1 MKLDKSSDTSGLTQ
15 VALLSDELEPIFEKA
30 ENKYSDCDIE
40 LFFVFRCLPE
50 EYERKSMVRYMKKD
64 NTIYFDMTVSENK
77 FKTLTKQEQRDE
89 LSHYFYTFL
98 CQNLK
103 KYKIS
108 ALHTDEFLADMG
120 QWLKEIGWIK
130 TETEVD
136 QDEI

>member
-50 EYERKSMVRYMKKD
+50 EYERKSMVRYVKKD

-77 FKTLTKQEQRDE
+77 FKTLTKQEQRYE
-89 LSHYFYTFL
+89 LSHYFYIFL

-103 KYKIS
+103 KYKIA

-120 QWLKEIGWIK
+120 RWLKEIGWIK
-130 TETEVD
+130 TEAEVD
-136 QDEI
+136 QDEV